1 MADIGIFSKRLR
13 TEREKLGLKQK
24 EMAEKLNMPSN
35 TYNGYETGKRIPAL
49 DVASNIADALN
60 VTTDY
65 LLGREEKTQQST
77 LNQKDEKDIAK
88 NMSMILDQL
97 QNQQSALM
105 FNGEVLDDE
114 TRELLA
120 SSLENSLRM
129 GKIIAKEK
137 YTPKKYRK

>member
-1 MADIGIFSKRLR
+1 MERIGNRITRARKELN
-13 TEREKLGLKQK
+13 LNQK
-24 EMAEKLNMPSN
+24 ELADKCGITEATLSR
-35 TYNGYETGKRIPAL
+35 YENGLREPKSEI
-49 DVASNIADALN
+49 VVKIADVLN

-65 LLGREEKTQQST
+65 LLGREDKTQST

-137 YTPKKYRK
+137 YTPKKYHK

>member
-88 NMSMILDQL
+88 NMSTILDQL